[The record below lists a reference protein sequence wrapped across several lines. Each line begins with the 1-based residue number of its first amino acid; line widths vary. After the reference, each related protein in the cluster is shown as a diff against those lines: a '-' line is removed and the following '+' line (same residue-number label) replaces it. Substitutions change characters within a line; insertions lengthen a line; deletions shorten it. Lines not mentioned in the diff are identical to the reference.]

1 MFDQLKN
8 LFQNRRTARY
18 VSYSAVSDDD
28 TRQLIEISKMSP
40 STDKLYAYNVYAL
53 TNSEEGIAKKQEL
66 VEFARCGPD
75 SPGDSWEGKEINDS
89 LLSGLVFYFTVTD
102 PSIDTKN
109 YHKSYLHRSPYKLK
123 KYATIDASINAT
135 MIMMAAESMGYQTA
149 FSAFISDCEASR
161 KILTGDTTEEII
173 LAMSVAN
180 PRQLTVPM
188 SVITTEFKNQRPF
201 VIRNKHAAIDT
212 TANIIVV

>member
-1 MFDQLKN
+1 MFNQLKT

-18 VSYSAVSDDD
+18 VSYTAVSDDD
-28 TRQLIEISKMSP
+28 IQRLIDISKMSP

-53 TNSEEGIAKKQEL
+53 TNSKEGIAKKQEL
-66 VEFARCGPD
+66 IEFARCGPD

-89 LLSGLVFYFTVTD
+89 LLSGLVFYFTITD

-109 YHKSYLHRSPYKLK
+109 YHKSYLHRSPAKLK

-135 MIMMAAESMGYQTA
+135 MTMMAAESMGYQTA

-180 PRQLTVPM
+180 PRQLAVPI
-188 SVITTEFKNQRPF
+188 SVVPTDFKNQRPF
-201 VIRNKHAAIDT
+201 VIRGKHDT
-212 TANIIVV
+212 VYATANVIVV